1 MLFKILVGYDNDN
14 RPIYKVF
21 SDPKLANE
29 FIQSFLATEAYS
41 IVAVDKISDGVI
53 ELYCDV
59 V

>member
-1 MLFKILVGYDNDN
+1 MLFKILVGHDDDNQ
-14 RPIYKVF
+14 PIYKVF

-29 FIQSFLATEAYS
+29 FIQSFLDTESYS